1 MVPHVPNGRD
11 MRPDEAMSEP
21 ELQLPVGWETWPTHR
36 KRGLHQLLASTQFR
50 RTYENDPIA
59 FVHDVIDWDR
69 VPGEQSGPTVYQ
81 EEILASLIEHR
92 REAVRGPHGLGKSCI
107 GALVIHWFSST
118 RDGDDWKLLSTA
130 SAWRQLKEFLWP
142 EVHKWSRYL
151 RYDVM
156 GRDPYRTPHELQDM
170 ALRLYTGSAVAVASD
185 DPAQIE
191 GAHADRLLYL
201 YDEAKTIPDET
212 WQASE
217 GAFSGAGSDTQR
229 EAFALALST
238 PGEPHGRF
246 YEIHQRRVVGWHARH
261 VKLEEAIAAGRISQE
276 WVAEREEDWGKG
288 SALFAN
294 RVLGDFAAGSTKSVI
309 PLAWVEAAV
318 ERWREASVPS
328 VEDDQDYVFEHRMIP
343 EEIAGPLHCVSADIS
358 DQGEDKTV
366 LALRHAMTIREIRKL
381 PFDPDP
387 MESAGA
393 IVGVLR
399 KRPEGFAITDTIGVG
414 SGTHARL
421 MELHRE
427 GEIER
432 RPVGFDAASKS
443 HATDAGG
450 ELEFANLRA
459 EAWWSLRDRLH
470 PTKGDDVL
478 LPPSDTLIADLTTPT
493 WKQTS
498 AGKILIESKEELRK
512 PERLGRSPDEGDAVV
527 MAMHARPA
535 SGRSK
540 SAAKHRIP
548 GV

>member
-1 MVPHVPNGRD
+1 
-11 MRPDEAMSEP
+11 MSELSLP
-21 ELQLPVGWETWPTHR
+21 EIVLPLGWESWADHR
-36 KRGLHQLLASTQFR
+36 KHGLRQLLASRAFR
-50 RTYENDPIA
+50 RTYEHDPIA
-59 FVHDVIDWDR
+59 FVHDCIDWDR
-69 VPGEQSGPTVYQ
+69 VPGADGPTLYQ
-81 EEILASLIEHR
+81 EEILSNLIEHR

-107 GALVIHWFSST
+107 GALVIHWFAST
-118 RDGDDWKLLSTA
+118 RDGDDWKLISTA

-142 EVHKWSRYL
+142 EVHKWARYL

-156 GRDPYRTPHELQDM
+156 GREPYRSPHELQDM
-170 ALRLYTGSAVAVASD
+170 ALRLLTGSAMAVASD

-201 YDEAKTIPDET
+201 YDEAKTIPAET
-212 WQASE
+212 WEASE
-217 GAFSGAGSDTQR
+217 GAFSGAGSDTAR

-261 VKLEEAIAAGRISQE
+261 VKLDEAIAAGRISSE

-294 RVLGDFAAGSTKSVI
+294 RVLGDFAAGSTKAVI

-328 VEDDQDYVFEHRMIP
+328 IEDEQPYVFEHRML
-343 EEIAGPLHCVSADIS
+343 PLESCGAMTCVGADIS

-366 LALRHAMTIREIRKL
+366 LAMRHGIAIREIRKL

-393 IVGVLR
+393 ITGVLR
-399 KRPEGFAITDTIGVG
+399 KHPEAFPCTDTIGVG
-414 SGTHARL
+414 SGVHARL
-421 MELHRE
+421 KELKAE
-427 GEIER
+427 GIFEG
-432 RPVGFDAASKS
+432 RPISFDAAEKS
-443 HATDAGG
+443 NATDAGG
-450 ELEFANLRA
+450 ELEFANRRA
-459 EAWWSLRDRLH
+459 EAWWALRDKLH
-470 PTKGDDVL
+470 PTKGDDL
-478 LPPSDTLIADLTTPT
+478 MLPPSDTLIADLTTPT

-498 AGKILIESKEELRK
+498 AGKILIESKDDLRK
-512 PERLGRSPDEGDAVV
+512 PDRLGRSPDEGDAVV
-527 MAMHARPA
+527 MAMWARRA
-535 SGRSK
+535 QGRSK